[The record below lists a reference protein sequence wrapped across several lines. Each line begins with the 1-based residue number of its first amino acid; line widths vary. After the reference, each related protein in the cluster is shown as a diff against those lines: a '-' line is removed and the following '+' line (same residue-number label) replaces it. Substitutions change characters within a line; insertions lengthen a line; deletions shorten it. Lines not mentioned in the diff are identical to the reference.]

1 MTMPSETALSPAQ
14 LWTQAMQT
22 WTEAWTAATPATRT
36 QANGAATPA
45 DPFALW
51 RRASDQWLAG
61 WTALLEGTFQTP
73 EAAAA
78 SGRLLDTMLNI
89 EKPLRERTAATM
101 EFWLE
106 FFNLPSRGDLIRV
119 ATQLNDANA
128 RLDELHDQVEDLSD
142 QMAEMKAALKKA
154 TAQTVK

>member
-1 MTMPSETALSPAQ
+1 MPSDTAPSPAQ

-22 WTEAWTAATPATRT
+22 WTEAWTAAAPAGK
-36 QANGAATPA
+36 AAVNGNAAPA

-78 SGRLLDTMLNI
+78 SGRLLDNLLNI
-89 EKPLRERTAATM
+89 EKPLRERTAAAM

-128 RLDELHDQVEDLSD
+128 RLDELQEQVENLSD
-142 QMAEMKAALKKA
+142 EVTELKTTLKKA

>member
-1 MTMPSETALSPAQ
+1 
-14 LWTQAMQT
+14 MQT
-22 WTEAWTAATPATRT
+22 WTDAWTATAPAGKA
-36 QANGAATPA
+36 QANGAAAPA

-61 WTALLEGTFQTP
+61 WTAFLEGTFQTP

-78 SGRLLDTMLNI
+78 SGRLLDNMLNI

-119 ATQLNDANA
+119 ATQVNDANA
-128 RLDELHDQVEDLSD
+128 RLDELQEQVENLSD
-142 QMAEMKAALKKA
+142 EVTEIKTALKKA